1 MTKDKLDLDE
11 EFNENLDFLEDDDPH
26 MDPKG
31 HVTLPYKPPF
41 NFNNLPNQLLMI
53 GAAVIIGIIIF
64 GVIINSKKKH
74 RAINIPSQQT
84 STTHNNM
91 SIANAHTNQNH
102 NQHISTNQPH
112 PENLSAE
119 QHAIHGT
126 PTINQDPLINNQSVQ
141 NSQAPNPTMQTG
153 QSPQAINQIAPIS
166 QDPQLAQIGQI
177 KQPATTNHPPEQ
189 PTNNSLTWQ
198 ELKKSMTDQTTQP
211 INSTTPQTTAPNGQN
226 QLAALNLPTATNNVE
241 INVPIGGFERTATTS
256 QIAQAQANNNYK
268 AQAQAQEQHIQELK
282 TIIANITQE
291 LTANVN
297 QIKELQNNLR
307 DISRSIS
314 NVNSSVSGVDSK
326 ILNLTNTVDSLSMDV
341 KNVKKYIQEED
352 LDLTANL
359 KPSEPDL
366 FSNTPEYVVHA
377 VIPGRAWLK
386 SSSGQIITI
395 TEGDSLGDYGKIA
408 LIDAANNIVRTSSGV
423 VFR

>member
-1 MTKDKLDLDE
+1 MTKDDLDLDE
-11 EFNENLDFLEDDDPH
+11 ELNNENLDFLEDDDTH
-26 MDPKG
+26 HIDSKG
-31 HVTLPYKPPF
+31 NATLPYKPPF
-41 NFNNLPNQLLMI
+41 SFNNLPKQLLMI
-53 GAAVIIGIIIF
+53 AGIVIIGMIIL

-74 RAINIPSQQT
+74 HAINVIPKQI
-84 STTHNNM
+84 STTNTGPSNNNNNNKTHNISIEHQEHPAVQPPTHASQPIHQDLQATNPPEHNTTTT
-91 SIANAHTNQNH
+91 SIAPQIQQNH
-102 NQHISTNQPH
+102 QATIQN
-112 PENLSAE
+112 A
-119 QHAIHGT
+119 
-126 PTINQDPLINNQSVQ
+126 PTL
-141 NSQAPNPTMQTG
+141 
-153 QSPQAINQIAPIS
+153 
-166 QDPQLAQIGQI
+166 QDPQLSQIGQI
-177 KQPATTNHPPEQ
+177 KQTQPATTNTSPEQ
-189 PTNNSLTWQ
+189 VANNNLTWQ
-198 ELKKSMTDQTTQP
+198 ELKKSIDQNQNVQP
-211 INSTTPQTTAPNGQN
+211 TNAPNPQVPIQNNPGPNTTPN
-226 QLAALNLPTATNNVE
+226 NLE
-241 INVPIGGFERTATTS
+241 INVPVGGFERTATTS
-256 QIAQAQANNNYK
+256 QIAQSQANNNYK
-268 AQAQAQEQHIQELK
+268 AQEQHIQELK
-282 TIIANITQE
+282 TIITNITQE

-314 NVNSSVSGVDSK
+314 NVNSSVTGVDSK
-326 ILNLTNTVDSLSMDV
+326 ILNLTNTVDNLSMDV